1 MRRLVAP
8 LLTVGAVLLVAVL
21 VWPTDRMVVELP
33 DGTVQPLLDIWL
45 WGRVRSVSELS
56 STDVDGSVAVLAALA
71 MAAALAVAAAVLW
84 LRRSRDRARR
94 RVSGTVAA
102 VGVGAALAV
111 AAVAVGQGGATFG
124 WASPGGV
131 PTFTRTVVA
140 VFRTATFAVWGAA
153 LILMVVV
160 LFRRR
165 GGRDESAGEQGSD

>member
-21 VWPTDRMVVELP
+21 VWLSDRMVVELP

-56 STDVDGSVAVLAALA
+56 STDVDGSVAGLVALA
-71 MAAALAVAAAVLW
+71 MAAALAGAAAVLW
-84 LRRSRDRARR
+84 LRRSRDRAGR

-102 VGVGAALAV
+102 VGVGVALVTAV
-111 AAVAVGQGGATFG
+111 VGVNQGGPTFG
-124 WASPGGV
+124 WFSPGGV
-131 PTFTRTVVA
+131 PTSTRTVVA
-140 VFRTATFAVWGAA
+140 VFPTATLAIWGAA

-160 LFRRR
+160 LVRRR
-165 GGRDESAGEQGSD
+165 DGRDESSDEPGSD